1 MQTLRIQS
9 LVERAEKIQI
19 SIIFQRS
26 QLLSYPVLTITDTR
40 VFTYQFW
47 V

>member
-1 MQTLRIQS
+1 MQNLRIQS
-9 LVERAEKIQI
+9 LVECVEKIQI

-26 QLLSYPVLTITDTR
+26 QLLSDPVLTLTDTR